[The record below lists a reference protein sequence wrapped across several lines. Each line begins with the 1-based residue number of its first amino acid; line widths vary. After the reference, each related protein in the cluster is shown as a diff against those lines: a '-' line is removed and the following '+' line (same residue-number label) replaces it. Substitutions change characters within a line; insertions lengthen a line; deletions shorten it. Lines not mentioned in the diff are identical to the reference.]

1 MKSYAS
7 IEEFDRNYVTLE
19 VEMIDIED
27 CYTTEFGERETR
39 MLDVDFDKFPWDE
52 DEFYEGDVVVVE
64 HDGEIIS
71 KIYGKD
77 EEERKRRIEKIT
89 SILGM

>member
-7 IEEFDRNYVTLE
+7 IEEFDGNYVRLE

-27 CYTTEFGERETR
+27 CYATEFGERETR
-39 MLDVDFDKFPWDE
+39 MLDVDFDKFPSDE
-52 DEFYEGDVVVVE
+52 DEFYEGDVVIVE

>member
-7 IEEFDRNYVTLE
+7 IEEFDGNYVRLE
-19 VEMIDIED
+19 VEMMDIED
-27 CYTTEFGERETR
+27 SNTTEFGERETR
-39 MLDVDFDKFPWDE
+39 MLDVKLDKFPCDE
-52 DEFYEGDVVVVE
+52 EELGEGDIVVVE

-77 EEERKRRIEKIT
+77 EEERQRRIDKIN
-89 SILGM
+89 SILGL